1 MSYYFWKITSCDEE
15 IMQYILIFVKEF
27 SENSSPVQY
36 IINSHRSE
44 SKKIKLIKMTGVHVL
59 IGEMDRNNA

>member
-1 MSYYFWKITSCDEE
+1 MSYYLWKITSCDEE

-36 IINSHRSE
+36 IINSHRS
-44 SKKIKLIKMTGVHVL
+44 
-59 IGEMDRNNA
+59 